1 MHCTPVSSV
10 LSSSLVRLAQLLIS
24 VLLMFVSGLPL
35 QEVPTAKKRYE
46 KSLNWDAYREYLRR
60 TSIIYPIPP
69 IVYAPMPTFLKRTLF
84 LEFPM
89 YVFTP
94 MEDGSDVRN
103 DEVASPRGSGTGLT
117 VKGDSQDEE

>member
-46 KSLNWDAYREYLRR
+46 KSLNWDAYREYLRC

-69 IVYAPMPTFLKRTLF
+69 TVYAHMPTFLKRTLF

-89 YVFTP
+89 YVFIP
-94 MEDGSDVRN
+94 MEDGG
-103 DEVASPRGSGTGLT
+103 DERIGEVVIQR
-117 VKGDSQDEE
+117 